1 MKRVLLMVFLMVS
14 LGELELERY
23 RLYLFC
29 SAAALAGL
37 VWNGFANRRKAHC
50 APSPRASEAANP
62 ECLSHRARWRCLRDW
77 STFSGRPPSP
87 RNGRGK
93 LTISEHFQTTVPHI
107 CAA

>member
-23 RLYLFC
+23 RLCLFC

-62 ECLSHRARWRCLRDW
+62 ECLSTEQGGVAYAA
-77 STFSGRPPSP
+77 G
-87 RNGRGK
+87 
-93 LTISEHFQTTVPHI
+93 PHSLEDRRHHEMG
-107 CAA
+107 AGN